1 MTKDGETFYYFFNKS
16 GNQNSADDYGKAL
29 TATVKDGYLYGRDG
43 RCLTAD
49 DGNSYAVYAVADIS
63 AAGIEVFGKTGDDRV
78 ITVDAPNADM
88 DAAYVIVSRS
98 GRIKQNGTATID
110 GIKYKIDKYKVVNSE
125 VID

>member
-1 MTKDGETFYYFFNKS
+1 MELKFSAVIIQNK
-16 GNQNSADDYGKAL
+16 
-29 TATVKDGYLYGRDG
+29 
-43 RCLTAD
+43 
-49 DGNSYAVYAVADIS
+49 
-63 AAGIEVFGKTGDDRV
+63 
-78 ITVDAPNADM
+78 DM